1 MAPGRRRQ
9 RPTAVEGPALCGA
22 CSGPLQS
29 GAFLTSGPHW
39 DRSRRCAAL
48 GADSMAMLSAAASPF
63 CRPEE
68 DPFLLLESSL
78 KAIERILQL
87 RRGLPLR
94 RSWIEQP
101 YGEEEITLL
110 EEEVIPA
117 IQQCLVRVDEL
128 DGKLQAQQDA
138 EVARL
143 QAESS
148 AEVALAMA

>member
-1 MAPGRRRQ
+1 
-9 RPTAVEGPALCGA
+9 
-22 CSGPLQS
+22 
-29 GAFLTSGPHW
+29 
-39 DRSRRCAAL
+39 
-48 GADSMAMLSAAASPF
+48 MAMPSAAASPF

-94 RSWIEQP
+94 RTWIEQP

-117 IQQCLVRVDEL
+117 IQQCLARVDEL
-128 DGKLQAQQDA
+128 DERLLAQQELLQRCQLEADREALA
-138 EVARL
+138 ELRL
-143 QAESS
+143 Q
-148 AEVALAMA
+148 MA